1 MMDRIVLALVAG
13 SAVFGALLFS
23 ELNATVDEP
32 VVVPSAPR
40 AEAPAVPAP
49 QRPMINQLVQT
60 TLSQPLFSPTRRPPD
75 TEVVSRESDTEVTN
89 MRLTGIVLDPHLR
102 LAIFAV
108 PGSKPLAR
116 AEGENINEWHVDTI
130 GVGQVSLSGAAGT
143 MVLEPKSDP
152 ALVRPQQAAGGV
164 PGKPPPLAVPGA
176 KPPPFAVPP
185 QTAQPVAAARPPGV
199 QPRAAGQQPGAV
211 LFPAA
216 RPPGPANIPAARPT
230 VPRQPQ

>member
-1 MMDRIVLALVAG
+1 MMDRIVLALLAG

-23 ELNATVDEP
+23 ELNAAVEEP

-40 AEAPAVPAP
+40 AEAPAAPGP
-49 QRPMINQLVQT
+49 QRPTINQLVQT

-75 TEVVSRESDTEVTN
+75 AEVVSRDSDAEVTN

-130 GVGQVSLSGAAGT
+130 GAGQVSLSGAAGT

-152 ALVRPQQAAGGV
+152 ALVRPQQPAGGV

-176 KPPPFAVPP
+176 KPPPLAVPP
-185 QTAQPVAAARPPGV
+185 QTAQPVAAARPPA
-199 QPRAAGQQPGAV
+199 RQQPGAV
-211 LFPAA
+211 LFPGA
-216 RPPGPANIPAARPT
+216 RPPGPGNIPAARPT